1 MPRIRE
7 SPRAASRGGW
17 AGPPLQTER
26 RGPPGRQRRRWRRSA
41 PKSRGGVW
49 WSGRA
54 RTCDLLSM
62 GALRTRVR
70 VALGGERRIGD
81 VGRGVAVRPVVDLV
95 GKVRPRVRADE
106 GRDIERL
113 FVGQRTRLVER
124 HVLPDAR
131 RTRADSRHPRADAA
145 GPWPPQA
152 R

>member
-1 MPRIRE
+1 MPRIRD
-7 SPRAASRGGW
+7 SPRPASRRGW

-26 RGPPGRQRRRWRRSA
+26 RGRPGRQRRRWRRSA

-70 VALGGERRIGD
+70 VALGGERRTGD

-106 GRDIERL
+106 GRDIDRKS
-113 FVGQRTRLVER
+113 TRLNSSHTVISYA
-124 HVLPDAR
+124 VFCLKKKKKK
-131 RTRADSRHPRADAA
+131 TKSV
-145 GPWPPQA
+145 
-152 R
+152 